1 MPKRRNEKRP
11 RSPDEGERPADLY
24 LWIADGAAGNFNARV
39 AADIYV
45 SLGITHSRRGMGF
58 VVCNQKTGRV
68 LWPDHEANETNFVLD
83 RDQVATLIE
92 YLRHRLLGMRR
103 PFGRKKDTWVFERT
117 TNPTVG
123 LSANTKHISSNARG
137 LLLLWEIPE
146 AAEYIRTWV
155 MRQPTNRERALAN
168 ALYDAMTGV
177 IGTHGDE
184 EILTALLLMLCA
196 RVRVDPDPDRALQLA
211 LNMLKANF
219 PMCDADIARH
229 YGVMGQPRL
238 RHHTGAPPDG

>member
-92 YLRHRLLGMRR
+92 YGIIRAPLLTGNAAFDKNRH
-103 PFGRKKDTWVFERT
+103 P
-117 TNPTVG
+117 G
-123 LSANTKHISSNARG
+123 LHR
-137 LLLLWEIPE
+137 
-146 AAEYIRTWV
+146 
-155 MRQPTNRERALAN
+155 
-168 ALYDAMTGV
+168 
-177 IGTHGDE
+177 
-184 EILTALLLMLCA
+184 
-196 RVRVDPDPDRALQLA
+196 
-211 LNMLKANF
+211 
-219 PMCDADIARH
+219 
-229 YGVMGQPRL
+229 
-238 RHHTGAPPDG
+238 